1 MFPALP
7 ALLCPHRMHRGLR
20 LHGAG
25 QLGGIFLGRKR
36 LIQLRHSLDALHD
49 LEPQPQLQYIGDVGR
64 HGRLYGACPGVGVR
78 HHALSSGHGCLPAH
92 HAVKDGGKAVLI
104 GVAPLKLGGGVL
116 LRRGVALVQL
126 LVQAAACGA
135 QTHGGIPGQT
145 APAICHYPDILRA
158 DAAVYQ
164 PCLVHGCHAL
174 KHRAQHG
181 AGILGPHR
189 SGTIFQPLLQRGA
202 TQVFQH
208 RIHGVIG
215 LHHVQHGL
223 QTAGGGNALDGAV
236 QVCKVHAGGLEQH
249 LAPLLGAQDAVRAP
263 LRRKSDR
270 QVLLDGHPESAQILH
285 AAVQHTFA
293 VQTAHLAHGIAPSQH
308 RAHRQAARRVAS
320 L

>member
-1 MFPALP
+1 MFLLAAHDAPQGEQDQNGKQDQDARQQPFQTEQMFPALP

-92 HAVKDGGKAVLI
+92 HAVKDGGKAVFV

-116 LRRGVALVQL
+116 LRRGVTLVQL
-126 LVQAAACGA
+126 LVQTAACGA
-135 QTHGGIPGQT
+135 QTHGGVPGQT
-145 APAICHYPDILRA
+145 TAAIRHYPDILRA
-158 DAAVYQ
+158 DAAVHQ
-164 PCLVHGCHAL
+164 PCLVHGRHAL

-181 AGILGPHR
+181 AGLLCLHR

-202 TQVFQH
+202 
-208 RIHGVIG
+208 
-215 LHHVQHGL
+215 
-223 QTAGGGNALDGAV
+223 A
-236 QVCKVHAGGLEQH
+236 
-249 LAPLLGAQDAVRAP
+249 
-263 LRRKSDR
+263 
-270 QVLLDGHPESAQILH
+270 
-285 AAVQHTFA
+285 
-293 VQTAHLAHGIAPSQH
+293 
-308 RAHRQAARRVAS
+308 
-320 L
+320 